1 MMWTLKMAE
10 SMREWWGQKRKGL
23 VSQHETIRSSL
34 FIPSV
39 IESEDSK
46 IPIDERRAKAQYCT
60 NGRILLLHH
69 ITWQLVGVKISLY
82 VKHRV
87 VLSGD

>member
-1 MMWTLKMAE
+1 MAE
-10 SMREWWGQKRKGL
+10 SMRQWWGQKRKGL

-39 IESEDSK
+39 IEGEDNK
-46 IPIDERRAKAQYCT
+46 IPIDERRAKAEYCT
-60 NGRILLLHH
+60 NGRILLLH

-87 VLSGD
+87 IFSGD

>member
-60 NGRILLLHH
+60 NGRILLLLHH
-69 ITWQLVGVKISLY
+69 ITWQLVGVKIFI
-82 VKHRV
+82 VCKAP
-87 VLSGD
+87 GDSFW